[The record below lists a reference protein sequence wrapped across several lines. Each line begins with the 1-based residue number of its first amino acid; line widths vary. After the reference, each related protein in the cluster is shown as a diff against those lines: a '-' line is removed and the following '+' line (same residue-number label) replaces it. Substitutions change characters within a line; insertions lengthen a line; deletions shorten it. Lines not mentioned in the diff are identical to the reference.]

1 MHAHSGSG
9 SGWRDPAL
17 HSFVKCARQFTERFT
32 KIGRGNCGLML
43 VDLQQ
48 EGLGLAAQSF
58 FQTDFF
64 LLVKLAQNVVKQHE
78 AHLC

>member
-1 MHAHSGSG
+1 
-9 SGWRDPAL
+9 
-17 HSFVKCARQFTERFT
+17 
-32 KIGRGNCGLML
+32 ML

-58 FQTDFF
+58 FQPTFL

-78 AHLC
+78 SHLC